1 MIIDTHC
8 HYDMFDNP
16 NKIIKD
22 CEIQKIITIGMTNLP
37 SHFEM
42 GFPHLKGYKYVRMA
56 LGLHPLMASEHEKE
70 LVKFKKNIDKTS
82 YIGEIGLDFSKEGIS
97 TKDIQIKSFE
107 YVLESIS
114 TKKKIVSLHSRR
126 AEKEV
131 LKLLQ
136 KHSIANA
143 IFHWYSGS
151 TTVLKQILERD
162 YFFSINP
169 SMVTSNTGQKLIS
182 EIPLDKILTETD
194 SPYTMIGNRRTR
206 PNDVKIVIEY
216 LAKSNGLSVEFVEN
230 KIYSNF
236 KNIINKIR

>member
-1 MIIDTHC
+1 
-8 HYDMFDNP
+8 MFDNP
-16 NKIIKD
+16 NKIIKE

-56 LGLHPLMASEHEKE
+56 LGLHPLMANEHEKE
-70 LVKFKKNIDKTS
+70 LVKFKKNLDKTS

-107 YVLESIS
+107 HVLESIS
-114 TKKKIVSLHSRR
+114 TKNKIVSLHSRR

-131 LKLLQ
+131 LELLR
-136 KHSIANA
+136 KYSIKNA

-151 TTVLKQILERD
+151 KTVLKQILESD

-169 SMVTSNTGQKLIS
+169 SMLTSNTGQKLIS
-182 EIPLDKILTETD
+182 EIPLDKVLTETD

-206 PNDVKIVIEY
+206 PNDVKVVIDY

-236 KNIINKIR
+236 KSIINKIR